1 MSDYYLY
8 SWQTSSVTNPPTIA
22 VCARVQGQ
30 YHGMWDGYIERTFEF
45 WRWTRAPKLSLSL
58 SRSPSYRVLL
68 SHQADFQWA
77 SQLKQRFK
85 GESGHSS
92 DSKLPL
98 ATIDILDASFEYG
111 FEFLGNGPRLV
122 ITPLTDRIYVTAT
135 QVRLDRP
142 HIQYAREREADK
154 TEAGCFV

>member
-1 MSDYYLY
+1 MLPSFTILQQCRIRIGDIFYSYLVGVNCPTVFFLSD
-8 SWQTSSVTNPPTIA
+8 
-22 VCARVQGQ
+22 
-30 YHGMWDGYIERTFEF
+30 
-45 WRWTRAPKLSLSL
+45 
-58 SRSPSYRVLL
+58 
-68 SHQADFQWA
+68 QADFQWA

-92 DSKLPL
+92 DPKLPL

-135 QVRLDRP
+135 QVRVHRSHFSVRTRVRSRRHENVVFVQEEIRP
-142 HIQYAREREADK
+142 TSVGMIS
-154 TEAGCFV
+154 T